1 MPDDPQKS
9 MTRLLFERAQAGER
23 AAVEQLLERIRPRLE
38 VWVAARLG
46 EFLRARVEAD
56 DIVQEILLKAYQGLP
71 NFVPKGKNAFY
82 GWLFTIAEHR
92 IIEWSDKLRAA
103 KRGPGRDGELAV
115 DVAGSTTTPS
125 RAAARKEDRDLLFEA
140 LAQLPERYREI
151 LRLRRLEEL
160 SNDEA
165 GARMGITGKNASV
178 LYVRALEA
186 LRKQMGV
193 TPEGTGSV

>member
-1 MPDDPQKS
+1 MSDDQQKS

-46 EFLRARVEAD
+46 AFLRARVDAE

-71 NFVPKGKNAFY
+71 NFVPQGKNAFY

-103 KRGPGRDGELAV
+103 KRGPGRDGEMV
-115 DVAGSTTTPS
+115 SDIQGTSTTPS
-125 RAAARKEDRDLLFEA
+125 KAAARKEDRDRVFEA
-140 LAQLPERYREI
+140 LAALSERYREI
-151 LRLRRLEEL
+151 IRLRRLEEL
-160 SNDEA
+160 SNEEA

-178 LYVRALEA
+178 LYVRALES

-193 TPEGTGSV
+193 DPEGTGGV